1 MDSLV
6 VWRGGEG
13 AEQEGAIV
21 FYGILLI
28 RAYDFLGFLSVF
40 LCFRLTLLLHI
51 TTKLL
56 ALIPFQ
62 KSLI

>member
-13 AEQEGAIV
+13 AGQEGAIV

-40 LCFRLTLLLHI
+40 LFFLCFLFAFGSHFYYTLQLNC
-51 TTKLL
+51 
-56 ALIPFQ
+56 
-62 KSLI
+62 